1 MLKRLYAVKATSKK
15 VVHKAVECLGN
26 EIPDEETKSN
36 DVTIIETDENPRNV
50 GKTITSRKKRDKIL
64 NKLKKIL

>member
-1 MLKRLYAVKATSKK
+1 MLKRLDPVKTTSKK
-15 VVHKAVECLGN
+15 VVHKAVEFLGN

-50 GKTITSRKKRDKIL
+50 GKTITSRKKKR
-64 NKLKKIL
+64 

>member
-1 MLKRLYAVKATSKK
+1 MLKRLYAVKTTSKK
-15 VVHKAVECLGN
+15 VVHKAVEFLGN

-36 DVTIIETDENPRNV
+36 DVTIIETDENPGNV